1 MTIQCLNN
9 HFFFSGLSHCDV
21 DCNVSLVYCS
31 LQKWLV
37 SIGCVSMVVGDWWI
51 LILAFGKSFIK
62 YNAILPLYSGKTK
75 LFLLS

>member
-1 MTIQCLNN
+1 M
-9 HFFFSGLSHCDV
+9 DR
-21 DCNVSLVYCS
+21 NVSLMYCS

-37 SIGCVSMVVGDWWI
+37 STGCVSMVVGDWWI

-75 LFLLS
+75 IVLAVLKY